1 MQGVPLE
8 ETRRRVAELVAELR
22 QREPGHQSFSRSKV
36 HVRKGTSAPDFAVE
50 RDEGD
55 KRSRVCG

>member
-22 QREPGHQSFSRSKV
+22 QQGQGHQSFSRAEV
-36 HVRKGTSAPDFAVE
+36 QVRKGTSVPEFAVE

>member
-1 MQGVPLE
+1 MPLE
-8 ETRRRVAELVAELR
+8 ETRQRVAELVAELR
-22 QREPGHQSFSRSKV
+22 KQGLGQQSFNSAKV
-36 HVRKGTSAPDFAVE
+36 QLRKGTSAPDFAVE